1 LKPCSQFLLYH
12 PAAPASPTRFRVA
25 EPRRGLVLGAGGV
38 LGAAWMTGALSSIA
52 ELTGFEG
59 CSSEVVVGT
68 SAGAVLGSFIARGV
82 PTERLVRHQRRAR
95 VAGEPGVDRYGP
107 ESAPRSLPPSPRW
120 GTVGSS
126 KVLGAA
132 VRRPRSVP
140 AGAALSAM
148 LPVGRGDLEPIGRL
162 VREADGQET
171 AWPTAP
177 QLWIVATDFQTGRR
191 VVFGRPDT
199 APATI
204 SEAVMA
210 SCAIPAWYRP
220 MVIDGR
226 RYVDGGACSATSA
239 DLLARL
245 SLDEVYILAPM
256 ASFELDRPS
265 SPLARIE
272 RQLRRVTTKRLQ
284 HEAAKLKAAGTAV
297 TMLAPGPEDL
307 TVIGAN
313 MMDPRRGADVFAVAA
328 RSCTAQLKAV
338 LAERS
343 RSGLSATG

>member
-1 LKPCSQFLLYH
+1 
-12 PAAPASPTRFRVA
+12 VA

-52 ELTGFEG
+52 DLTGFEG
-59 CSSEVVVGT
+59 CRSEVVLGT

-82 PTERLVRHQRRAR
+82 TTERLVHHQRKARA
-95 VAGEPGVDRYGP
+95 AGDPGIEQYGP
-107 ESAPRSLPPSPRW
+107 DSVPRSLPPSPRW
-120 GTVGSS
+120 GTVGSA

-162 VREADGQET
+162 VRKADGQEPS
-171 AWPTAP
+171 WPANP
-177 QLWIVATDFQTGRR
+177 QLWVVATDFETGRR
-191 VVFGRPDT
+191 VVFGRPD
-199 APATI
+199 APAAAV

-239 DLLARL
+239 DLLTRVG
-245 SLDEVYILAPM
+245 LDEVYILAPM

-284 HEAAKLKAAGTAV
+284 REAAALKAAGTAV

-307 TVIGAN
+307 AVIGAN
-313 MMDPRRGADVFAVAA
+313 MMDPRRRADVFDVAV
-328 RSCTAQLKAV
+328 RTCTAQLKA
-338 LAERS
+338 LLERTG
-343 RSGLSATG
+343 SGLSATG